1 MKATLENL
9 TKENLMKI
17 VESEKKKDKRYDWR
31 IISILNVL
39 TIINHI
45 KEVFKKLILSLEN
58 ELMIVDKI

>member
-17 VESEKKKDKRYDWR
+17 VESEKKKDKRYDGR

-45 KEVFKKLILSLEN
+45 KDWTSKKT
-58 ELMIVDKI
+58 